1 MVENA
6 IIGKVILDFDFA
18 NERGYSNFCDLLEE
32 EHQEEFL
39 NILNEVFDA
48 NPITRSI
55 QLDTLTIDVGQI
67 NSNDFDGFFDTLRRE
82 LKDQI
87 DSYHNNS
94 FNTTTGSFSETLLFY
109 VQNGYLPW
117 WASSVESIR
126 PKEGLTSNDLDLLI
140 KNASK
145 LLESKNKFLRLYNA
159 INAAEMDS
167 FVQRYI
173 KTDYDLFLALMQLFG
188 KVIENNSNYFK
199 ESKANLLK
207 ELSYEFL
214 TLKTEANKGSIQVFE
229 VLLQK
234 LSVKTSLAQQEL
246 MFIVSKHLTSGDSVE
261 QALRMEIPQL
271 EAGSTFITDKPSVF
285 DKVLSYLAPASAQ
298 SIGLF
303 ELDENLMKEFQK
315 FIRQNPQK
323 IVKSIKESKFLQS
336 EDNLENLLFVMGD
349 SVSAIYESFLEPRWV
364 KNYEEVLA
372 LFSTS
377 FLNNV
382 FGQVGEAKIIRR
394 EVQKLMFKKVFEEDK
409 LQFKE
414 DFKKM
419 LQIVSKVSSVSM
431 SELILIFQNNRIISE
446 ASAELKDAIAKL
458 VEEEKDINAANWK
471 QIRADLIAS
480 LERNL
485 SALLGNNRIADKV
498 IKQSIRNA
506 IDQFHL
512 DSFEEFEKF
521 DVLLE
526 SNFEALGKHFKL
538 RAKDLKVLLRNQL
551 KSGKSDSNDLL
562 LLRYLR
568 ESDSVAA
575 TESMAIKY
583 DLSEVLWYFDQLESQ
598 VKALRKALTESNKAK
613 NRKQRDS
620 LSEIDSV
627 VLSLRYLNDHA
638 VKILSTEQLKTA
650 SRTRN
655 QTSVADVEMGLLYQE
670 IRRKSQGLLTLL
682 AELRSFKE
690 TSAIDV
696 SSKTAPIGGGLE
708 GETTSFVEIDETY
721 AFKKIKWSLVES
733 AQALTQLKTEADRLE
748 PMLLKGSNLN
758 SEKEDELFLQIQKL
772 ILQSL
777 SLKAALEEDVQK
789 NVKNQSAQKQTLEA
803 AALTTEAQ
811 RLYEDLIMKAIG
823 LANRLQ
829 SWEVY
834 TKSKGNIELGLKEGA
849 TNIRMNNLK
858 SVVEFNRLVSKV
870 DLATGLK
877 NMVSKIAKSDS
888 SSRKQSKKDDKE
900 ILTPKSIRTFDQLD
914 HLLSLTTNVAYD
926 WVTNFDDLVSD
937 PNLMLQFLS
946 DHKGNKE
953 ALLLFSDLSID
964 ELHTDAIK
972 AIFNQIDDCLILI
985 EEFLLEIQSKYI
997 IATLNTANFRRII
1010 RLLLVEF
1017 LSENTVFK
1025 TIDAEEFGFKVMTYF
1040 ASNKRL
1046 DYKQVQLFSTLNS
1059 SSTNPLE
1066 NNILEGINVF
1076 LERFLFQSVNTA
1088 VQNEIHYK
1096 DIVYY
1101 YLLNGQLPEWS
1112 NISGITLSDA
1122 INYLEVRI
1130 TKGDADFVKLVFNNK
1145 SILDKIT
1152 DRFSGRSKDLH
1163 YQLLELL
1170 QAKGNTFQLGNFY
1183 TAFLEFFGASNVSK
1197 KSVNSTYLFQFIMD
1211 NMLWRASSPLSYF
1224 QLDFFDSQEEFNR
1237 FLSHFKVQ
1245 KWPAQ
1250 DQLKKATEAEH
1261 QILINLY
1268 VESFGL
1274 KGLEVLWNE
1283 NSIEQLKTHISKNP
1297 GAMKALLLNVTEPA
1311 VINDRLIELVP
1322 SQQVLFNQLS
1332 ELISHPSPF
1341 TTGLH
1346 QIIFDSIASVSF
1358 STQAAVDLTKLIYT
1372 VLAKGENDDKTFLL
1386 FLDKLALVNPQLF
1399 MAVLTSIKN
1408 VQANLK
1414 HPLIHEFFEKDAD
1427 RLNSLKP
1434 IRPLEMSKKQDWENI
1449 QYFLTFESL
1458 NYQEKE
1464 IEANNISNILMR
1476 MLAQDAVRLRKLF
1489 YAAGKSSGKL
1499 KKIIGLLKTD
1509 QADKL
1514 IDLIHDQFNDF
1525 IEEANALL
1533 NRHYKT
1539 SIKKA
1544 FGLKTKRQEIVFY
1557 FEFWSANSEVFI
1569 DGIKFLEVVLFKTL
1583 DVLKMRS
1590 LDFVQLVEQGE
1601 ARLSRTQQLVVDA
1614 MNKTLKAKTAIVE
1627 QTRPKESSASLEAL
1641 GLLDEDSIYIRNAG
1655 LVIAWPYLNT
1665 LFDKCGYL
1673 EGNKFKD
1680 IESRDRAVMLSQ
1692 YLVVGTDAIL
1702 EEDLP
1707 LNKLLL
1713 GIPLIEFVDTSLS
1726 LTDFEKSMTESLLQ
1740 GIIANWTTLGNTSI
1754 QGLRETFLN
1763 REGAL
1768 VKKEMDYKLKV
1779 KTETFDVLIP
1789 TIPWNI
1795 SMIQTSFM
1803 NFRLLVEWK

>member
-1 MVENA
+1 M
-6 IIGKVILDFDFA
+6 
-18 NERGYSNFCDLLEE
+18 
-32 EHQEEFL
+32 
-39 NILNEVFDA
+39 
-48 NPITRSI
+48 
-55 QLDTLTIDVGQI
+55 
-67 NSNDFDGFFDTLRRE
+67 
-82 LKDQI
+82 
-87 DSYHNNS
+87 
-94 FNTTTGSFSETLLFY
+94 
-109 VQNGYLPW
+109 
-117 WASSVESIR
+117 
-126 PKEGLTSNDLDLLI
+126 
-140 KNASK
+140 
-145 LLESKNKFLRLYNA
+145 
-159 INAAEMDS
+159 
-167 FVQRYI
+167 
-173 KTDYDLFLALMQLFG
+173 
-188 KVIENNSNYFK
+188 
-199 ESKANLLK
+199 
-207 ELSYEFL
+207 
-214 TLKTEANKGSIQVFE
+214 
-229 VLLQK
+229 
-234 LSVKTSLAQQEL
+234 
-246 MFIVSKHLTSGDSVE
+246 
-261 QALRMEIPQL
+261 
-271 EAGSTFITDKPSVF
+271 
-285 DKVLSYLAPASAQ
+285 
-298 SIGLF
+298 
-303 ELDENLMKEFQK
+303 
-315 FIRQNPQK
+315 
-323 IVKSIKESKFLQS
+323 
-336 EDNLENLLFVMGD
+336 
-349 SVSAIYESFLEPRWV
+349 
-364 KNYEEVLA
+364 
-372 LFSTS
+372 
-377 FLNNV
+377 
-382 FGQVGEAKIIRR
+382 
-394 EVQKLMFKKVFEEDK
+394 
-409 LQFKE
+409 
-414 DFKKM
+414 
-419 LQIVSKVSSVSM
+419 
-431 SELILIFQNNRIISE
+431 
-446 ASAELKDAIAKL
+446 
-458 VEEEKDINAANWK
+458 
-471 QIRADLIAS
+471 
-480 LERNL
+480 
-485 SALLGNNRIADKV
+485 
-498 IKQSIRNA
+498 
-506 IDQFHL
+506 
-512 DSFEEFEKF
+512 
-521 DVLLE
+521 
-526 SNFEALGKHFKL
+526 
-538 RAKDLKVLLRNQL
+538 
-551 KSGKSDSNDLL
+551 
-562 LLRYLR
+562 
-568 ESDSVAA
+568 
-575 TESMAIKY
+575 
-583 DLSEVLWYFDQLESQ
+583 
-598 VKALRKALTESNKAK
+598 
-613 NRKQRDS
+613 
-620 LSEIDSV
+620 
-627 VLSLRYLNDHA
+627 
-638 VKILSTEQLKTA
+638 
-650 SRTRN
+650 
-655 QTSVADVEMGLLYQE
+655 
-670 IRRKSQGLLTLL
+670 
-682 AELRSFKE
+682 
-690 TSAIDV
+690 
-696 SSKTAPIGGGLE
+696 
-708 GETTSFVEIDETY
+708 
-721 AFKKIKWSLVES
+721 
-733 AQALTQLKTEADRLE
+733 
-748 PMLLKGSNLN
+748 
-758 SEKEDELFLQIQKL
+758 
-772 ILQSL
+772 
-777 SLKAALEEDVQK
+777 
-789 NVKNQSAQKQTLEA
+789 
-803 AALTTEAQ
+803 
-811 RLYEDLIMKAIG
+811 
-823 LANRLQ
+823 
-829 SWEVY
+829 
-834 TKSKGNIELGLKEGA
+834 
-849 TNIRMNNLK
+849 
-858 SVVEFNRLVSKV
+858 
-870 DLATGLK
+870 
-877 NMVSKIAKSDS
+877 
-888 SSRKQSKKDDKE
+888 
-900 ILTPKSIRTFDQLD
+900 
-914 HLLSLTTNVAYD
+914 
-926 WVTNFDDLVSD
+926 
-937 PNLMLQFLS
+937 
-946 DHKGNKE
+946 
-953 ALLLFSDLSID
+953 
-964 ELHTDAIK
+964 
-972 AIFNQIDDCLILI
+972 
-985 EEFLLEIQSKYI
+985 
-997 IATLNTANFRRII
+997 
-1010 RLLLVEF
+1010 
-1017 LSENTVFK
+1017 
-1025 TIDAEEFGFKVMTYF
+1025 
-1040 ASNKRL
+1040 
-1046 DYKQVQLFSTLNS
+1046 
-1059 SSTNPLE
+1059 
-1066 NNILEGINVF
+1066 
-1076 LERFLFQSVNTA
+1076 
-1088 VQNEIHYK
+1088 
-1096 DIVYY
+1096 
-1101 YLLNGQLPEWS
+1101 
-1112 NISGITLSDA
+1112 
-1122 INYLEVRI
+1122 
-1130 TKGDADFVKLVFNNK
+1130 
-1145 SILDKIT
+1145 
-1152 DRFSGRSKDLH
+1152 
-1163 YQLLELL
+1163 
-1170 QAKGNTFQLGNFY
+1170 
-1183 TAFLEFFGASNVSK
+1183 
-1197 KSVNSTYLFQFIMD
+1197 
-1211 NMLWRASSPLSYF
+1211 
-1224 QLDFFDSQEEFNR
+1224 
-1237 FLSHFKVQ
+1237 SHFKVQ